1 MWLGGI
7 VVIRALSRSAPE
19 LAGPVAFTWLAYC
32 IYSWVWPPL
41 IRRIL

>member
-1 MWLGGI
+1 VPFAFAWLGY
-7 VVIRALSRSAPE
+7 A
-19 LAGPVAFTWLAYC
+19 